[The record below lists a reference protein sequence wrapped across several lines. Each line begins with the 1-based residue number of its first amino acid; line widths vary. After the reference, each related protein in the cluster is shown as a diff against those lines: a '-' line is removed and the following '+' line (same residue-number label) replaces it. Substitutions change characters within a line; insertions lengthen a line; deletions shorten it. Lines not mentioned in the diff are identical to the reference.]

1 MFHRKKI
8 AFQRQHDAM
17 DCGSTCLVMIA
28 KHYGRTYSLEYLRK
42 LSYIGKEGVN
52 LLNLSHAAEKIGFRT
67 FRAKLSAHSL
77 ADDCPLPCIL
87 HWNQN
92 HFVVLYEIKRSLFN
106 RNRLKYRIADPAH
119 GVVTV
124 EESTFLHCWA
134 STADEKGMALLLEPT
149 PELYRQQ
156 EIKPEPGFSFIFKY
170 LTPHRRYIT
179 QLVIGMLAAS
189 LISLAFPFLTQLLID
204 YGVQAN
210 NLHLIYL
217 VLISQLFLFTGS
229 MAIDILQ
236 SWLLLHVNVRINL
249 NIISDFLIKLMR
261 LPIKYFDTKAIG
273 DILQRIN
280 DHHRI
285 ETFLTGVTLT
295 TLFSF
300 INIIVFSVVL
310 AYYSLF
316 ILALFFTFSMLGV
329 IWIFLFQKK
338 RKQLD
343 YKRFASN
350 KENQDRLVELI
361 TGMQEIKLYGS
372 EKTKRWA
379 WEQLQVKLFRL
390 NISSLALEQYQ
401 KAGYIFLNQLKNI
414 LISFVAARAVM
425 QEELSLGVLLSIS
438 YIIGQTNGPLEQL
451 VAFVQAA
458 QDARISIDRMN
469 EIHSKEEEE
478 EKALAAM
485 DPSDLTP
492 ALSLDNKGA
501 LTTSA
506 GPKDQQD
513 IILENISFQYE
524 GPYSPYVL
532 KDLSLRI
539 PQGKITAIVG
549 DSGSGKTTLMKL
561 LLGYYLPSKGR
572 IMIGDHPLQMI
583 SPKYWRACCG
593 TVMQDGYIFSDTIA
607 NNIALDGEEID
618 HTRMQLAVETAN
630 IRTFIESRPMG
641 YTTRI
646 GNNGTGISGGQRQRI
661 FIARAVYKDPHYLF
675 MDEATSSLDANNE
688 RLIMNNLDAFFGGK
702 TVVIIAHRLSTVKN
716 ADQIIVLHNGAI
728 AEQGNHQT
736 LTQQRGYYYELV
748 KNQLELGN

>member
-1 MFHRKKI
+1 
-8 AFQRQHDAM
+8 M
-17 DCGSTCLVMIA
+17 DCGSTCLSMIA
-28 KHYGRTYSLEYLRK
+28 RYYGRSYALEHLRK

-67 FRAKLSAHSL
+67 FRAKLNARSL

-92 HFVVLYEIKRSLFN
+92 HFVVLYEIKRDLFDHS
-106 RNRLKYRIADPAH
+106 RVRYRIADPAH
-119 GVVTV
+119 GIVTV
-124 EESTFLHCWA
+124 EENTFLNAWA

-149 PELYRQQ
+149 PEFYQQQ
-156 EIKPEPGFSFIFKY
+156 EVKPEKGFFFIFKY
-170 LTPHRRYIT
+170 LTPHRQYIT
-179 QLVIGMLAAS
+179 QLFIGMLAAS
-189 LISLAFPFLTQLLID
+189 MISLAFPFLTQLLID
-204 YGVQAN
+204 HGVQAN
-210 NLHLIYL
+210 NLNLIYL
-217 VLISQLFLFTGS
+217 ILISQLFLFTGS

-236 SWLLLHVNVRINL
+236 SWLLLHVNIRINL

-273 DILQRIN
+273 DVLQRIN

-285 ETFLTGVTLT
+285 ETFLTGITLS

-300 INIIVFSVVL
+300 INIIVFSIIL

-316 ILALFFTFSMLGV
+316 ILTLFFTFSTLGV
-329 IWIFLFQKK
+329 VWIFLFQKK

-350 KENQDRLVELI
+350 KENQDRLVEMI

-372 EKTKRWA
+372 EKSKRWG
-379 WEQLQVKLFRL
+379 WEQLQVKLFKL
-390 NISSLALEQYQ
+390 NIRSLALEQYQ
-401 KAGYIFLNQLKNI
+401 KSGYVFLNQLKNI
-414 LISFVAARAVM
+414 LISFIAARAVM
-425 QEELSLGVLLSIS
+425 QGDLSLGVLLSIS

-458 QDARISIDRMN
+458 QDAKISIDRMN
-469 EIHSKEEEE
+469 EIHAKEEEE
-478 EKALAAM
+478 ERALAAQSL
-485 DPSDLTP
+485 PEQLP
-492 ALSLDNKGA
+492 ALLLDNKGV
-501 LTTSA
+501 LTLADTLQ
-506 GPKDQQD
+506 DRQD
-513 IILENISFQYE
+513 IILENVSFQYE
-524 GPYSPYVL
+524 GPHSPYVL
-532 KDLSLRI
+532 KDVTLKI

-561 LLGYYLPSKGR
+561 LLGYYLPTDGHIWVGNR
-572 IMIGDHPLQMI
+572 PLHTI
-583 SPKYWRACCG
+583 SPKYWRTCCG

-618 HTRMQLAVETAN
+618 DTRMQLAVETAN
-630 IRTFIESRPMG
+630 IRTFIESRPLG

-736 LTQQRGYYYELV
+736 LTQQRGFYYELV
-748 KNQLELGN
+748 KNQLELGD